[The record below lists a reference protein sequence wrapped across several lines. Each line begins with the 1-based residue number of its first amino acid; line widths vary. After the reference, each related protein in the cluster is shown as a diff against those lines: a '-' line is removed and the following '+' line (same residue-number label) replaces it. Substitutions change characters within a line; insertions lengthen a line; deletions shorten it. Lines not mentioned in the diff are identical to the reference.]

1 MYDFLVPLVNL
12 HNVTITLVPWLLLT
26 PSIPFSR
33 TSFDGKKETKYQYPL
48 AGLHFHA
55 PRTWLPNSRL
65 LTCYTRCLLMI
76 HHNSSAPLLIVG
88 SVYLQVI
95 QHQWKL
101 HKHHLQSNHLLVHHH
116 HLQEQLIP
124 CRLTRLI
131 FLAIIT
137 CHHHGRIVLLILHWL
152 TMTVSFFYLYM

>member
-76 HHNSSAPLLIVG
+76 HPNSSALLQIVG

-116 HLQEQLIP
+116 IQEQLIP